1 MIYLMLGLALI
12 LVAVLSSATSGLW
25 GKYADAKIIKVFL
38 LPGSIVHD
46 LSHAL
51 VCLVTGTTI
60 KELNLFA
67 LNDSEIKY
75 DKPKIPVLFD
85 FLIVAA
91 PIFGCAFFIFF
102 ISIMLDNPIKF
113 KQTVNYQFHFSL
125 YGLLNIIKYI
135 YLAVVA
141 TCYTFHKQFHIT
153 NISHIFFLLTVLVF
167 SFSMAPKKEDIKFL
181 LLGFFVLA
189 LTFFCLERFGV
200 RLSKYS
206 WWRFCIHDLWAIT
219 VLSLCALVFLF
230 SSTLILMGIVAGYRS
245 TIGRKG
251 SGAGKGAK
259 GKGKDEG
266 AGNKGAA
273 NKSARR

>member
-1 MIYLMLGLALI
+1 MIYLILGLGLI
-12 LVAVLSSATSGLW
+12 LVAILSSATSGLW

-51 VCLVTGTTI
+51 VCLITGTTI

-67 LNDSEIKY
+67 LDDSEIKY
-75 DKPKIPVLFD
+75 DKPKIPVVFD

-102 ISIMLDNPIKF
+102 ISTILGSPIRF
-113 KQTVNYQFHFSL
+113 SQPINYEFHFSL
-125 YGLLNIIKYI
+125 YGLFNIIKYLYI
-135 YLAVVA
+135 AVV
-141 TCYTFHKQFHIT
+141 TTFYTFHRQFHVT

-167 SFSMAPKKEDIKFL
+167 SFSMAPKKEDIKYL

-189 LTFFCLERFGV
+189 LTFFCLEKFGV
-200 RLSKYS
+200 RLLKYS

-219 VLSLCALVFLF
+219 VLSLCALIFLF
-230 SSTLILMGIVAGYRS
+230 STTLIIMGVVAGYRS

-251 SGAGKGAK
+251 SGGGKGAK
-259 GKGKDEG
+259 DKGD
-266 AGNKGAA
+266 GNKSAA
-273 NKSARR
+273 NKSARK

>member
-1 MIYLMLGLALI
+1 MIYLMLGLGLI
-12 LVAVLSSATSGLW
+12 LVAVLSSVTSGLW
-25 GKYADAKIIKVFL
+25 GKFADAKIIKVFL
-38 LPGSIVHD
+38 LPGSIIHD

-51 VCLVTGTTI
+51 VCLITGTTI

-102 ISIMLDNPIKF
+102 ISTILGNPIRF
-113 KQTVNYQFHFSL
+113 TQSVNYEFHFSL
-125 YGLLNIIKYI
+125 YGLFCIVKYL
-135 YLAVVA
+135 YFAAV
-141 TCYTFHKQFHIT
+141 TTFCTFSKQFHIT
-153 NISHIFFLLTVLVF
+153 NIGHIFFLLTVLVF

-189 LTFFCLERFGV
+189 LTFFCLEKFGV
-200 RLSKYS
+200 RLSRYS

-230 SSTLILMGIVAGYRS
+230 SSTLVLMGIVAGYRS

-259 GKGKDEG
+259 GKDEG

>member
-1 MIYLMLGLALI
+1 MLGLGLI
-12 LVAVLSSATSGLW
+12 LVAVLSSVTSGLW

-38 LPGSIVHD
+38 LPGSIIHD

-51 VCLVTGTTI
+51 VCLITGTTI

-102 ISIMLDNPIKF
+102 ISTILGNPIRF
-113 KQTVNYQFHFSL
+113 TQSVNYEFHFSL
-125 YGLLNIIKYI
+125 YGLFCIVKYL
-135 YLAVVA
+135 YFAAV
-141 TCYTFHKQFHIT
+141 TTFCAFSKQFHIT
-153 NISHIFFLLTVLVF
+153 NIGHIFFLLTVLVF

-181 LLGFFVLA
+181 LLGFLVLA
-189 LTFFCLERFGV
+189 LTFFCLEKFGV

-219 VLSLCALVFLF
+219 VLALCALVFLF
-230 SSTLILMGIVAGYRS
+230 SSTLVLMGIVAGYRS

-259 GKGKDEG
+259 GKDEGAG

>member
-1 MIYLMLGLALI
+1 MFSLGLI

-25 GKYADAKIIKVFL
+25 GKFADAKIIKVFL
-38 LPGSIVHD
+38 LPGSIIHD

-51 VCLVTGTTI
+51 VCLITGTTI

-67 LNDSEIKY
+67 LNGSEIKY

-102 ISIMLDNPIKF
+102 ISTILGNPIRF
-113 KQTVNYQFHFSL
+113 TQSINYEFHFSL
-125 YGLLNIIKYI
+125 YGLFCIVKYL
-135 YLAVVA
+135 YFAAV
-141 TCYTFHKQFHIT
+141 TTFCAFYEQFHIT
-153 NISHIFFLLTVLVF
+153 NIGHSFFLLTVLVF

-189 LTFFCLERFGV
+189 LTFFCLEKFGI
-200 RLSKYS
+200 RLLKYS

-230 SSTLILMGIVAGYRS
+230 SSTLVLMGIVAGYHG

-251 SGAGKGAK
+251 SGAGKGSK

-266 AGNKGAA
+266 ASAGNKGAA
-273 NKSARR
+273 SKSARR

>member
-1 MIYLMLGLALI
+1 MLGLGLI
-12 LVAVLSSATSGLW
+12 LVTILSASTSGLRK
-25 GKYADAKIIKVFL
+25 KYADAKIIRIIL

-51 VCLVTGTTI
+51 VCLITGTTI

-102 ISIMLDNPIKF
+102 ISTILGNPIRF
-113 KQTVNYQFHFSL
+113 TQSVNYEFHFSL
-125 YGLLNIIKYI
+125 YGLFNIIKYI
-135 YLAVVA
+135 YIAVVA
-141 TCYTFHKQFHIT
+141 TFYTFYKQFHIT
-153 NISHIFFLLTVLVF
+153 NIGHIFFLLTVLVF

-200 RLSKYS
+200 RMLKYS

-230 SSTLILMGIVAGYRS
+230 SSTLVLMGIVAGYHG

-266 AGNKGAA
+266 AGNKSAA